1 MSNVKPEDF
10 FGKDDLTQKVDTEVK
25 KVADTFM
32 FAMKYKEQFQASGIE
47 FSDLRQYQTSDD
59 ASRIDWKN
67 SATGDD
73 LYVKEYEEE
82 KDLDVFVIVDASDS
96 MMFGTADKLKSEYAA
111 IVAAAIAYAS
121 IDMGINVGFGIYGD
135 DELVMLPDG
144 GQAQYQKIL
153 TEITRFDNYG
163 GDFNLEHALD
173 SVVGQIK
180 ENTSIFLISD
190 FLSVEGDWKSKMLV
204 SSKKFRHV
212 LNIMV
217 RDLRDTKLPDA
228 GNFRFEDISGNGQLV
243 ANTSKIR
250 EEFEEKVKEEEQKTI
265 NKIEASGASVIR
277 VDTRENFS
285 GKFAQYIDEEGD
297 EW

>member
-10 FGKDDLTQKVDTEVK
+10 FGKEDLTQKVDTEVK

-96 MMFGTADKLKSEYAA
+96 MMFGTAEKLKSEYAA

>member
-1 MSNVKPEDF
+1 MSDVRPEDF
-10 FGKDDLTQKVDTEVK
+10 FGRDDLTQKVDTEVK

-67 SATGDD
+67 SAATEE

-82 KDLDVFVIVDASDS
+82 KDLDVFIILDASDS

-111 IVAAAIAYAS
+111 IVAAALAYAS

-135 DELVMLPDG
+135 EELVMLPDG

-153 TEITRFDNYG
+153 TEVTRFDNYG
-163 GDFNLEHALD
+163 GEFNLENALD

-190 FLSVEGDWKSKMLV
+190 FLGVEGAWKSKMLV
-204 SSKKFRHV
+204 ASKKFRHV

-217 RDLRDTKLPDA
+217 RDLRDYKLPEA
-228 GNFRFEDISGNGQLV
+228 GNFRFEDISGDGQV
-243 ANTSKIR
+243 VVNTSKVKD
-250 EEFEEKVKEEEQKTI
+250 EFEEEVEKEEERII
-265 NKIEASGASVIR
+265 NKIEAAGASVIR
-277 VDTRENFS
+277 VDSRDNFS
-285 GKFAQYIDEEGD
+285 GKFAQYIDEEGGD
-297 EW
+297 W

>member
-10 FGKDDLTQKVDTEVK
+10 FGKEDLTQKVDTEVK

>member
-1 MSNVKPEDF
+1 MSDVRPEDF
-10 FGKDDLTQKVDTEVK
+10 FGRDDLTQKVDTEVK

-67 SATGDD
+67 SAATEE

-82 KDLDVFVIVDASDS
+82 KDLDVFIILDASDS

-111 IVAAAIAYAS
+111 IVAAALAYAS

-135 DELVMLPDG
+135 EELVMLPDG

-153 TEITRFDNYG
+153 TEVTRFDNYG
-163 GDFNLEHALD
+163 GEFNLEDALD

-190 FLSVEGDWKSKMLV
+190 FLGVEGSWKSKMLV
-204 SSKKFRHV
+204 ASKKFRHV

-217 RDLRDTKLPDA
+217 RDLRDYKLPEA
-228 GNFRFEDISGNGQLV
+228 GNFRFEDISGDGQV
-243 ANTSKIR
+243 VVNTSKVKD
-250 EEFEEKVKEEEQKTI
+250 EFEEEVEKEEERII
-265 NKIEASGASVIR
+265 NKIEAAGASVIR
-277 VDTRENFS
+277 VDSRDNFS
-285 GKFAQYIDEEGD
+285 GKFAQYIDEEGGD
-297 EW
+297 W

>member
-1 MSNVKPEDF
+1 MSDVKPEDF

-163 GDFNLEHALD
+163 GDFNLEDALD